1 MDSETPEPRRGRG
14 GVPGNKGGGKKPL
27 PPGQKLVRIWASVR
41 PDVAAWLETKPSTF
55 IRDLVTGEKE
65 RAHVAEL
72 RAELAKVSEV

>member
-1 MDSETPEPRRGRG
+1 MNPPPKQKRG

-41 PDVAAWLETKPSTF
+41 PDVAAWLATKPATF
-55 IRDLVTGEKE
+55 VRDTLTTEKE

-72 RAELAKVSEV
+72 RAELAK